1 MKIRD
6 LLKYL
11 SEDTEIRVWRNREIV
26 SVLDCSNEISDE
38 ILDEELTENS
48 LSFYDNYL
56 NIAI

>member
-26 SVLDCSNEISDE
+26 AVLDCSNEISDE

>member
-6 LLKYL
+6 LLKYI

-26 SVLDCSNEISDE
+26 AVLDCSNEISDE

>member
-6 LLKYL
+6 LLKYI

-26 SVLDCSNEISDE
+26 AVLDCSNEIPDE
-38 ILDEELTENS
+38 ILNKELTENS

>member
-11 SEDTEIRVWRNREIV
+11 SEDTEIRLWRNREIV
-26 SVLDCSNEISDE
+26 AVLDCSNEISDE

>member
-6 LLKYL
+6 LIKYI

-26 SVLDCSNEISDE
+26 AVLDCSNEISDE

>member
-6 LLKYL
+6 LLKYI

-26 SVLDCSNEISDE
+26 AVLDCSNEIPDK
-38 ILDEELTENS
+38 ILNKELTENS

>member
-11 SEDTEIRVWRNREIV
+11 SEDTEIRLWRNREIV
-26 SVLDCSNEISDE
+26 EVLDCSNEISDE

>member
-11 SEDTEIRVWRNREIV
+11 SEDTEIRVWKNREIIA
-26 SVLDCSNEISDE
+26 VLDCSNEISDE

>member
-26 SVLDCSNEISDE
+26 AVLDCSNEISDE
-38 ILDEELTENS
+38 ILDEEITENS

>member
-6 LLKYL
+6 LIKYL
-11 SEDTEIRVWRNREIV
+11 SEDTEIRVWKNREIIA
-26 SVLDCSNEISDE
+26 VLDCSNEISDE